1 MMRTA
6 VPAWLF
12 GLAFVVLHGLASE
25 PAAASPAAPRL
36 AVAEFD
42 YLDTSGE
49 VKDQSAE
56 HQSRLREFRGSLETH
71 LEAGGIFEIVRLP
84 HCAEEACGA
93 AGSTPE
99 SLMAD
104 AREAGAKL
112 LVQGAVHKVSTLIQ
126 EMQVTVLDVGEQRVV
141 LQRAISF
148 RGETDQAYERAA
160 RFVAGTITSE
170 LGTVSGGDVASLV
183 AALGLEE
190 ADSPA
195 RARPGWRRPERVV
208 VRVDH
213 PGRLEWMQPAAPGVE
228 LVPLESDS
236 DLAATM
242 RGADAV
248 IGVCSE
254 EVVAQASALRWVQV
268 FTAGVENCVSVP
280 GMVDRDIL
288 LTNMQRVAGPV
299 MAEHVFALLLGLT
312 RNVPYWVDAQREAQ
326 WRRSEAGRASMAS
339 LRGKTL
345 LVAGLGGIG
354 TEVARLGHAFGMDV
368 IATRASA
375 REGPDFVKYVGLPH
389 ELLTLAKRADVVV
402 NTVPLTPETR
412 GIFDTGFFAALPPG
426 ALFINVGRGASVD
439 TPALLAALESGRLAG
454 AGLDVTD
461 PEPLPA
467 DHPLWHRKDVI
478 ITPHVSAGSDAGR
491 EDRWLIA
498 RENLRR
504 YVEGEPLLSVVNLE
518 RGY

>member
-1 MMRTA
+1 M
-6 VPAWLF
+6 F
-12 GLAFVVLHGLASE
+12 GLALVVLRGLACE

-36 AVAEFD
+36 AVAVFE

-49 VKDQSAE
+49 VRDQSAE
-56 HQSRLREFRGSLETH
+56 HQARLRKFRSSLEAH
-71 LEAGGIFEIVRLP
+71 LEAGGTVEVVSLP
-84 HCAEEACGA
+84 HCAEEACSTVGA
-93 AGSTPE
+93 TPE
-99 SLMAD
+99 RLMAD
-104 AREAGAKL
+104 AREAGAEL

-160 RFVAGTITSE
+160 RFVAGTITAE
-170 LGTVSGGDVASLV
+170 LATVSDSASEVELLIDS
-183 AALGLEE
+183 LGLEE
-190 ADSPA
+190 AGFATRD
-195 RARPGWRRPERVV
+195 RPDWRRPERVV

-254 EVVAQASALRWVQV
+254 EVVAQAAELRWVQV
-268 FTAGVENCVSVP
+268 FSAGVENCVSVP
-280 GMVDRDIL
+280 SMVGRGIL

-339 LRGKTL
+339 LRGKTM

-354 TEVARLGHAFGMDV
+354 TEVARLGHAFGMEV

-375 REGPDFVKYVGLPH
+375 RDGPDFVKYVGLPH
-389 ELLTLAKRADVVV
+389 ELLTLAKRADVAV

-412 GIFDTGFFAALPPG
+412 GIFDAGFFAALPPG